1 MESYGPVKGRCRKGY
16 KKNKTTKM
24 CDPIKE
30 ATKSPRQLS
39 KTNSK
44 TKSKTKSK
52 TLLKSKKLKSYGP
65 VKGRCRKGYKKNK
78 TTKMC
83 DPIEET
89 QPKEIKDTLQ
99 IKDKMPSVLDES
111 TTEGGPS
118 AVDVP
123 QTSKNEVYIKALQ
136 ELESLHKT
144 TGDMFRA
151 RAYQKAAEAIIMY
164 QKPIT
169 SLDEIKGLPGI
180 GKTILEKL
188 KELDDTGSI
197 KKLVAMRANPM
208 NIFTKIYGVG
218 PSKAKEL
225 VKKDITT
232 IEQLRENKGEL
243 NTSQLLGLQYYDDLE
258 LRIPRKE
265 IQAFE
270 KIFKEQF
277 DFSKADSSADF
288 RIVGSY
294 RRGLKSSGDID
305 VIITNNNDPSI
316 LKKFVNKLQDIGIIL
331 HKLAEGKKKC
341 LAIGRLEEGKP
352 ARRLDFLY
360 SPPKEY
366 AFAILY
372 FTGSA
377 SFNMVMRQKALD
389 MNYTLNEH
397 GFHKMV
403 KGKKGEA
410 VDQEFKTEKD
420 IFEFLNIEYKRPEER
435 INGSAVRSNI
445 TEDTAPLV
453 IKSPSKKA
461 VKSHKT
467 TLKSKKTSPLSHLKT
482 FQKEGV
488 KYLQKL
494 TPNNLAEMIKFAND
508 AYYNQE
514 PVVTDNQYDII
525 KEYLESKSPNHKVL
539 DEIGAPV
546 EHKKVK
552 LPYEMWS
559 MDKIKPDTKAL
570 AKWIDKYNKPKQ
582 YIVSA
587 KLDGVSGLYV
597 IKDGEKRLYTRG
609 NGRVGQDI
617 SHLIP
622 YLQLPDVGDVEG
634 SELVIRGEFLISK
647 ANFKE
652 RFKSASNPRN
662 TVSGIVNRLTLEPEK
677 LKYVDFVAYE
687 CIHPEVPPLEQ
698 MQYLEK
704 IGVKCV
710 LYKKI
715 GDGTKHILSNE
726 FLSALLVEWRD
737 SYQYEIDGII
747 VAHNKIYSRKSGNPE
762 HAFAFKMV
770 LSDQIAEAKVLD
782 VLWAA
787 SKDGFLKPRI
797 RIEPISLSGV
807 KIEYA
812 TAFNAAFVEKNKLG
826 IGAVVKIIRSGDVI
840 PYIMDVVEPAP
851 EPKMPDEDYIWN
863 PTHID
868 IILRDSSTNME
879 VKFKQILSFFKTLD
893 VGGLGPGN
901 IKKIMDAGYDDMASI
916 LAMTPE
922 DFLKVDGFKEKTAHK
937 LYNNIDATIKTVTL
951 PVLMKATNIFGRG
964 LGEKKIEPILEAY
977 PDILQNEESSQAKLD
992 KLVKMKGLGEKTA
1005 KLFVDN
1011 IDAFKVF
1018 LVKAKLLYKLEEY
1031 TKAQKKAVKIEGPLS
1046 GKTVIITGFRDKE
1059 LVELIKK
1066 AGGKMGSSVSK
1077 STFKVIVQDM
1087 DQDTDKANKAR
1098 ELGILIL
1105 DTDFKKEYL

>member
-1 MESYGPVKGRCRKGY
+1 
-16 KKNKTTKM
+16 
-24 CDPIKE
+24 
-30 ATKSPRQLS
+30 
-39 KTNSK
+39 
-44 TKSKTKSK
+44 
-52 TLLKSKKLKSYGP
+52 
-65 VKGRCRKGYKKNK
+65 
-78 TTKMC
+78 
-83 DPIEET
+83 
-89 QPKEIKDTLQ
+89 
-99 IKDKMPSVLDES
+99 
-111 TTEGGPS
+111 
-118 AVDVP
+118 
-123 QTSKNEVYIKALQ
+123 
-136 ELESLHKT
+136 
-144 TGDMFRA
+144 
-151 RAYQKAAEAIIMY
+151 
-164 QKPIT
+164 
-169 SLDEIKGLPGI
+169 
-180 GKTILEKL
+180 
-188 KELDDTGSI
+188 
-197 KKLVAMRANPM
+197 MRANPM

-218 PSKAKEL
+218 PAKAKEL
-225 VKKDITT
+225 VKKGITT
-232 IEQLRENKGEL
+232 LEQLRENKDEL
-243 NTSQLLGLQYYDDLE
+243 NTSQKLGLQYYDDLE
-258 LRIPRKE
+258 QRIPRAE

-277 DFSKADSSADF
+277 KFGKSAEADGADF
-288 RIVGSY
+288 KIVGSY
-294 RRGLKSSGDID
+294 RRGVKSSGDID
-305 VIITNNNDPSI
+305 VIITNNNKPTI
-316 LKKFVNKLQDIGIIL
+316 LKTFVNKLEKTGIIL
-331 HKLAEGKKKC
+331 HKLAEGKRKC
-341 LAIGRLEEGKP
+341 LVIGQLEKGKS

-377 SFNMVMRQKALD
+377 LFNTVMRQSALD

-397 GFHKMV
+397 GFHTMI
-403 KGKKGEA
+403 KGKKGKAINE
-410 VDQEFKTEKD
+410 DFKTEKD
-420 IFEFLNIEYKRPEER
+420 IFDFLNLEYKRPEER
-435 INGSAVRSNI
+435 INGSAVQSKI
-445 TEDTAPLV
+445 ADDVSPLI
-453 IKSPSKKA
+453 IKSLSKKT
-461 VKSHKT
+461 VKSHKI
-467 TLKSKKTSPLSHLKT
+467 TLKSKKMSSLDHLKI
-482 FQKEGV
+482 FQKEGI
-488 KYLQKL
+488 KYLHKL
-494 TPNNLAEMIKFAND
+494 SQDNLADMIKLANN

-514 PVVTDNQYDII
+514 PIITDNQYDII

-570 AKWIDKYNKPKQ
+570 AKWIAKYNKPKQ

-597 IKDGEKRLYTRG
+597 IKDGEKHLYTRG
-609 NGRVGQDI
+609 NGRIGQDI

-622 YLQLPDVGDVEG
+622 YLQLPNVGNFGDTKVEDNDSG
-634 SELVIRGEFLISK
+634 ELVIRGEFLISK

-652 RFKSASNPRN
+652 KFKESSNPRN
-662 TVSGIVNRLTLEPEK
+662 TVSGIINRLTIEPEK

-687 CIHPEVPPLEQ
+687 CIHPELSPLEQ
-698 MQYLEK
+698 MQHLEK
-704 IGVKCV
+704 IDVKSV
-710 LYKKI
+710 LYKNI
-715 GDGTKHILSNE
+715 GDDTKHILSNE

-747 VAHNKIYSRKSGNPE
+747 VAHNKIYPRKSGNPE
-762 HAFAFKMV
+762 QAFAFKMV

-782 VLWAA
+782 VLWSA

-797 RIEPISLSGV
+797 RIEPITLSGV

-840 PYIMDVVEPAP
+840 PYIMAVVEPAP

-868 IILRDSSTNME
+868 IILRDSSSNME
-879 VKFKQILSFFKTLD
+879 VKFKQILAFFRTLD

-901 IKKIMDAGYDDMASI
+901 IKKIMDAGYNDMASI

-937 LYNNIDATIKTVTL
+937 LYNNIDATIKTVSL

-964 LGEKKIEPILEAY
+964 LGEKKLEPILQAY
-977 PDILQNEESSQAKLD
+977 PDILQSEESSQVKLD

-1011 IDAFKVF
+1011 IDTFKVF
-1018 LVKAKLLYKLEEY
+1018 LIKAKLLYKLEEY
-1031 TKAQKKAVKIEGPLS
+1031 TKAQEKIVKVDGPLS
-1046 GKTVIITGFRDKE
+1046 GKTIIMTGFRNKE
-1059 LVELIKK
+1059 LIELIKK

-1077 STFKVIVQDM
+1077 STFKVIVQDL

-1105 DTDFKKEYL
+1105 EKDFKKEFL